1 MKTPHN
7 PASAASMPASGGVG
21 LGLSIARTL
30 LEAHGATLEATSD
43 GPGRGAKF
51 SAPTAVALV
60 PIAKATANLVSRRAI
75 T

>member
-51 SAPTAVALV
+51 SARFHLDDSLEAAAQKKRVQP
-60 PIAKATANLVSRRAI
+60 
-75 T
+75 